1 MIKIVVAGIDIGGTN
16 TVIGLVNR
24 FGNIIFKTSI
34 PTREADTPAMLVEN
48 VFNALNPYLKSNSI
62 ILDRIGVGA
71 PNGNFYTGNIEFAPN
86 LPWKGIIPLA
96 KLFQDKFSVPVKV
109 TNDANAAALGEMIFG
124 RAKGMKD
131 FIFITL
137 GTGVGS
143 GIVANGKLVYG
154 HDGFAGEIGH
164 VIIERNGRPCGCG
177 RKGCVETYCSAGGIV
192 KTYLELSGDIS
203 VNDSKQVTELAMN
216 GNKHALDTFE
226 KTAAYLAFELAN
238 SVAYTSPK
246 AIFIF
251 GGPSNAGDLL
261 LTPLKKMFEEN
272 LLEIYKNKI
281 PILRSGLD
289 ENDAAVLGSAS
300 LMFLESTLSEFRE
313 EDY

>member
-1 MIKIVVAGIDIGGTN
+1 MTKTIVAGIDIGGTN
-16 TVIGLVNR
+16 TVIGLVDSK
-24 FGNIIFKTSI
+24 GNILYKTSV
-34 PTREADTPAMLVEN
+34 PTRTADVPNKLVN
-48 VFNALNPYLKSNSI
+48 DVYTAINPYLIEHKI
-62 ILDRIGVGA
+62 QLDGIGVGA

-86 LPWKGIIPLA
+86 LPWKGIVPLA
-96 KLFQDKFSVPVKV
+96 KLFQDKFSIPVKL
-109 TNDANAAALGEMIFG
+109 TNDANAAAIGEMIFG

-143 GIVANGKLVYG
+143 GIVANGKIVYG

-164 VIIERNGRPCGCG
+164 IIIEKNGRQCGCG

-192 KTYLELSGDIS
+192 KTYLELSNNIS
-203 VNDSKQVTELAMN
+203 VNDSKQVADLALKGDKN
-216 GNKHALDTFE
+216 ALETFDR
-226 KTAAYLAFELAN
+226 TAGYLAFTLAN
-238 SVAYTSPK
+238 AVAFSSPK

-281 PILRSGLD
+281 PILRSGLT
-289 ENDAAVLGSAS
+289 ENDAAVLGAAS
-300 LMFLESTLSEFRE
+300 LMF
-313 EDY
+313 

>member
-1 MIKIVVAGIDIGGTN
+1 MTKTIVAGIDIGGTN
-16 TVIGLVNR
+16 TVIGLVDSK
-24 FGNIIFKTSI
+24 GNILYKTSV
-34 PTREADTPAMLVEN
+34 PTRTADVPNKLVN
-48 VFNALNPYLKSNSI
+48 DVYTAINPYLIEHKI
-62 ILDRIGVGA
+62 QLDGIGVGA

-86 LPWKGIIPLA
+86 LPWKGIVPLA
-96 KLFQDKFSVPVKV
+96 KLFQDKFSIPVKL
-109 TNDANAAALGEMIFG
+109 TNDANAAAIGEMIFG

-143 GIVANGKLVYG
+143 GIVANGKIVYG

-164 VIIERNGRPCGCG
+164 IIIEKNGRQCGCG

-192 KTYLELSGDIS
+192 KTYLELSNNIS
-203 VNDSKQVTELAMN
+203 VNDSKQVADLALKGDKN
-216 GNKHALDTFE
+216 ALETFDR
-226 KTAAYLAFELAN
+226 TAGYLAFTLAN
-238 SVAYTSPK
+238 AVAFSSPK

-281 PILRSGLD
+281 PILRSGLT
-289 ENDAAVLGSAS
+289 ENDGAVLGAAS
-300 LMFLESTLSEFRE
+300 LMF
-313 EDY
+313 